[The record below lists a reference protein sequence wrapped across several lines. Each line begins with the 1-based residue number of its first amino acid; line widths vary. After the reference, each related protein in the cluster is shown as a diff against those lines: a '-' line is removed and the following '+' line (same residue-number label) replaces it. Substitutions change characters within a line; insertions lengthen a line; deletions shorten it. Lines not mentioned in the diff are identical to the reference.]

1 MQQIAAVLNNIMN
14 IYVSSIKSSWEKVC
28 LDCFVKKSWHGS
40 IGNNQTELLLPSC
53 RIASVF

>member
-28 LDCFVKKSWHGS
+28 LDCFVKKKLARKHREQSD
-40 IGNNQTELLLPSC
+40 
-53 RIASVF
+53 

>member
-1 MQQIAAVLNNIMN
+1 M
-14 IYVSSIKSSWEKVC
+14 KSSWEKVC
-28 LDCFVKKSWHGS
+28 LDCFVKKSWYGN